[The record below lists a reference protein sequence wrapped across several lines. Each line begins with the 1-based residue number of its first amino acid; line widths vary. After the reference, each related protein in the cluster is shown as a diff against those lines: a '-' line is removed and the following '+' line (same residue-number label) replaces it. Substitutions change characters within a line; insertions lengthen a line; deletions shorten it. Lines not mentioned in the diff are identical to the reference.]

1 MLNNQFQKNLFHL
14 TSVIT
19 DWFPRGGAKFFD
31 TVLPPLIGNRML
43 VNQQF
48 KKNLG
53 ILRKVKEFKKI
64 LVIPDI
70 HIGDAIMMQ
79 AAVTAFRD
87 FFPDAQIDYIVK
99 KSVACLMEGNPDIS
113 NLYPY
118 FTGGV
123 FPSPS
128 DIENIKKLVTKNQ
141 YDLCYNCSPFFED
154 ARHFPKGQVILDFL
168 SSAPQIM
175 RNDIDQTGVNHS
187 LFQCYDF
194 PHRLLSQ
201 FLSPQRM
208 KPLAGVPMTLSDRAI
223 EESKT
228 FLKENHIPT
237 NLPLL
242 FLNPDTASPFTRIP
256 FDDQVELLKRLAQMP
271 GHILLG
277 TDFTTKTL
285 EQRLLDKLS
294 PEEKAK
300 ITYVPTSLSLD
311 GYTALIDFADVFI
324 SGDTG
329 PLHMAA
335 ARKVSKSGNHK
346 FRNKTFV
353 VSIFGATP
361 ARYAGYDSK
370 NPLFMPANQDVQSR
384 AYTSESPCRNVTC
397 VNKMFK
403 TCKTVR
409 CFEVLDIENIVVDI
423 KLYLNGSKTTV
434 SA

>member
-1 MLNNQFQKNLFHL
+1 
-14 TSVIT
+14 
-19 DWFPRGGAKFFD
+19 
-31 TVLPPLIGNRML
+31 
-43 VNQQF
+43 
-48 KKNLG
+48 
-53 ILRKVKEFKKI
+53 
-64 LVIPDI
+64 
-70 HIGDAIMMQ
+70 
-79 AAVTAFRD
+79 
-87 FFPDAQIDYIVK
+87 
-99 KSVACLMEGNPDIS
+99 
-113 NLYPY
+113 
-118 FTGGV
+118 
-123 FPSPS
+123 
-128 DIENIKKLVTKNQ
+128 
-141 YDLCYNCSPFFED
+141 
-154 ARHFPKGQVILDFL
+154 
-168 SSAPQIM
+168 
-175 RNDIDQTGVNHS
+175 
-187 LFQCYDF
+187 
-194 PHRLLSQ
+194 
-201 FLSPQRM
+201 
-208 KPLAGVPMTLSDRAI
+208 
-223 EESKT
+223 
-228 FLKENHIPT
+228 NHIPT